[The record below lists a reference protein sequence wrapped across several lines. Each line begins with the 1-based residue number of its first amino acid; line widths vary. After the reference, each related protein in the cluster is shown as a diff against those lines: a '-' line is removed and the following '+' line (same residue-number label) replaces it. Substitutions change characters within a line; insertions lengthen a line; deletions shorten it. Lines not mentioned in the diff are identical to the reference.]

1 MAAFRHSVV
10 PALILTAVLAV
21 WSPAAG
27 QSSQPSSTS
36 ADIQAR
42 IQKSAELQRQAL
54 QGLAD
59 PARAVR
65 QIDQAYAELRAGL
78 SAMVI
83 TASGM
88 KFPDPLLD
96 VNKKNG
102 EQALALLQAARDVLK
117 APAPSPAP
125 DGETPAPAGSRPRL
139 DAVRADLER
148 ALRLTNSV
156 IVH

>member
-1 MAAFRHSVV
+1 
-10 PALILTAVLAV
+10 
-21 WSPAAG
+21 
-27 QSSQPSSTS
+27 
-36 ADIQAR
+36 
-42 IQKSAELQRQAL
+42 
-54 QGLAD
+54 
-59 PARAVR
+59 
-65 QIDQAYAELRAGL
+65 
-78 SAMVI
+78 MVI